1 MWNVDCARRNNRGD
15 RVFVDHLG
23 NGIFEEDDV
32 LVERLDLALKLYP
45 IDEINGNRNM
55 FSTQGIE
62 KRILE

>member
-32 LVERLDLALKLYP
+32 LVERLDLALQLDAVDKV
-45 IDEINGNRNM
+45 D
-55 FSTQGIE
+55 
-62 KRILE
+62 